1 MCVLGALHLCTE
13 YCQLTF
19 SSPQSRYVLRYLLK
33 VYRRRPH
40 DEEVLFEMVASDC
53 ALEATTDLPQNVFCE
68 RSQLV
73 YTEQC
78 GQHEFR
84 CRNEM
89 CVSADF
95 VCDGVNDC
103 VDNSDEVECG
113 KLSNQIQ

>member
-1 MCVLGALHLCTE
+1 MA
-13 YCQLTF
+13 
-19 SSPQSRYVLRYLLK
+19 
-33 VYRRRPH
+33 
-40 DEEVLFEMVASDC
+40 DSDC
-53 ALEATTDLPQNVFCE
+53 APLKSTPDLPQNVFCE

-113 KLSNQIQ
+113 KLSNQIQLTVFSQADFHSFLRVILVN